1 MTDSKR
7 QAIFQKY
14 HGHCAYCGRPLKMKA
29 MTVDHLVPK
38 SKGGLVPKSKGGG
51 NCIENLMPSCS
62 DCNTTKAADNLEML
76 RISLSWPYLRPSDL
90 QDFARVR
97 KVASGYKFYFETTI

>member
-1 MTDSKR
+1 MVKLKKRKVSGNMTDFKR

-29 MTVDHLVPK
+29 MTVDHLVP
-38 SKGGLVPKSKGGG
+38 
-51 NCIENLMPSCS
+51 NLMPSCR
-62 DCNTTKAADNLEML
+62 DCNTAKAADNLEML
-76 RISLSWPYLRPSDL
+76 RISLAWPSLRPSDL

-97 KVASGYKFYFETTI
+97 KVTSGYRFYFERS

>member
-1 MTDSKR
+1 MTDTKK
-7 QAIFQKY
+7 QVIFMKY

-38 SKGGLVPKSKGGG
+38 SKGGG
-51 NCIENLMPSCS
+51 NSIENLMPSCR
-62 DCNTTKAADNLEML
+62 DCNTAKAADNLEML
-76 RISLSWPYLRPSDL
+76 RISLAWPSLRPADL

-97 KVASGYKFYFETTI
+97 KVASGYRFYFETTI